1 MELQAIIRVF
11 RWLSVATVTRAIS
24 SCFSVR
30 IASSSQWTNVVG
42 VGTKDTHCSL
52 TWIYCPDHAGV
63 RGNKHKVSRAPEV
76 VTLMMDTIDN
86 ERLTAED
93 TKTEKKNIFKD
104 KTYLRMVRLSFDS
117 SVVPARMDDVWRDDS
132 YNQCVTG
139 TIRIS
144 SLRYWLREMVQLWV
158 SLECHDVSSQIQE
171 TTITSGMYVY
181 IHLTWCLCQL

>member
-1 MELQAIIRVF
+1 MDKCSGSGYQGYTL
-11 RWLSVATVTRAIS
+11 LSDMNILSR
-24 SCFSVR
+24 SCWSVR
-30 IASSSQWTNVVG
+30 QQAQSFKSTWSCNTHDGYDRQWASDSWRYKN
-42 VGTKDTHCSL
+42 
-52 TWIYCPDHAGV
+52 
-63 RGNKHKVSRAPEV
+63 R
-76 VTLMMDTIDN
+76 
-86 ERLTAED
+86 
-93 TKTEKKNIFKD
+93 KKNIFKD